1 MSKTWVSLALLLSL
15 NSALQ
20 PASALAAE
28 STLPEPLRPWQ
39 PHIEQILS
47 HFMRTNISAGRL
59 QEAVASSQTQK
70 QKFLPSLTAGM
81 NINRGKTSL
90 FDDGKEISSRTSAN
104 DLQLNIT
111 LRQNVYNGGTDL
123 ARLNLAQTREQ
134 LAELKLIQAQRSFV
148 RSWLK
153 DIAGINHQLRILG
166 YHTAALERAKA
177 LNQLAARKEAS
188 GFLGRRDLLDSQRE
202 LLRVEQEKQMAQ
214 STLREFFDRHRSFF
228 GLEKPE
234 SVDRR
239 PFEFLR
245 QTRLASLASDTSAA
259 QEVARV
265 VDSLMPVLMAEI
277 DKKITDAELKLS
289 TKSRFTPRLDALAQA
304 NHTQRLS
311 NSNET
316 NTVLLSQAIQSDASG
331 TWTLAITGEISLNPS
346 VSFGAVE
353 ESRQRLASAEMLLT
367 KSRDENKLA
376 LENTLLRLR
385 QVRDRKKSAQEL
397 VEITTQL
404 RDKNHRLFE
413 AGELSIDRLIASEQ
427 DLNRDKISLAVVEFD
442 ELKLTIDASLSEIWL
457 LEPSSSNTQV
467 QP

>member
-214 STLREFFDRHRSFF
+214 STLREFFDRHRSF
-228 GLEKPE
+228 L
-234 SVDRR
+234 
-239 PFEFLR
+239 
-245 QTRLASLASDTSAA
+245 
-259 QEVARV
+259 
-265 VDSLMPVLMAEI
+265 VL
-277 DKKITDAELKLS
+277 KSQSLS
-289 TKSRFTPRLDALAQA
+289 TDDHLNSSGKPDSHLWLRYKCGARGCSCCRFTHAR
-304 NHTQRLS
+304 
-311 NSNET
+311 
-316 NTVLLSQAIQSDASG
+316 SDG
-331 TWTLAITGEISLNPS
+331 
-346 VSFGAVE
+346 
-353 ESRQRLASAEMLLT
+353 
-367 KSRDENKLA
+367 
-376 LENTLLRLR
+376 
-385 QVRDRKKSAQEL
+385 
-397 VEITTQL
+397 
-404 RDKNHRLFE
+404 
-413 AGELSIDRLIASEQ
+413 
-427 DLNRDKISLAVVEFD
+427 
-442 ELKLTIDASLSEIWL
+442 
-457 LEPSSSNTQV
+457 
-467 QP
+467 

>member
-1 MSKTWVSLALLLSL
+1 MSKTWVSLVVLLSL
-15 NSALQ
+15 HVALK
-20 PASALAAE
+20 PASVLAAE

-39 PHIEQILS
+39 PQIEQILL
-47 HFMRTNISAGRL
+47 HFMRTNVSAGRL
-59 QEAVASSQTQK
+59 QEAVASTQTQK
-70 QKFLPSLTAGM
+70 QKFLPTLAAGV
-81 NINRGKTSL
+81 NLSRGQTSL
-90 FDDGKEISSRTSAN
+90 FEDGKEVGSRTSAN

-111 LRQNVYNGGTDL
+111 LRHNVYNGGTDI
-123 ARLNLAQTREQ
+123 ARLKLAQTKER
-134 LAELKLIQAQRSFV
+134 LAELKLIHAQRSFV

-153 DIAGINHQLRILG
+153 DVAGINHQLRILG
-166 YHTAALERAKA
+166 YHSAALERAKA

-214 STLREFFDRHRSFF
+214 NTLREFLDRHRSFF

-245 QTRLASLASDTSAA
+245 QTRLVSLVSETNAT

-265 VDSLMPVLMAEI
+265 LDSLMPVLMAET

-289 TKSRFTPRLDALAQA
+289 TGGRFTPRVDALAQA
-304 NHTQRLS
+304 GQTQRLS

-316 NTVLLSQAIQSDASG
+316 NAVGLSQANQSDSSRS
-331 TWTLAITGEISLNPS
+331 WTLAITGEVSLNPT

-397 VEITTQL
+397 VQITTQL

-427 DLNRDKISLAVVEFD
+427 DLNRDKISLAAVEFD
-442 ELKLTIDASLSEIWL
+442 ELKLTIDASLSEIWE